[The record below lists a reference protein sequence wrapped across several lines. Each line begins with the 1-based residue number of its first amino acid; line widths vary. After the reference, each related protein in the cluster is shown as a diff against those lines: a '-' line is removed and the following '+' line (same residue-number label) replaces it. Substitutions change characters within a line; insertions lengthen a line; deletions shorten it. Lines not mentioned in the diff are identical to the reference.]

1 VNLFTWIAPWL
12 WWSLLAVGFT
22 ASLAGVL
29 AWYLREV
36 SQRRLPAPRFF
47 LIALAVH
54 VLLATGSFYVYLDNG
69 AGAQIR
75 RRLHQFVAATGF
87 PLERLRRSLRPA
99 DDGFGKVADLKSVA
113 TESPA
118 AGPIL
123 TARPPPLPSADMTA
137 PVEPLGRMLP
147 AARLAAPPGEVIAGL
162 DLHNLPR
169 RRAAAD
175 VGIEPIEIEPL
186 RAAAQP
192 SAPRIEGVA
201 VGTDRIAAAG
211 IPPAATV
218 AMLTGPASEPL
229 RAAAG
234 SPGKSARAGFALDDF
249 APLAVVEVPR
259 LNRALRPVA
268 PVLPEIRAEME
279 ALSAPSGGSGKEA
292 GNGSGHGPGQRGGA
306 FLGGVD
312 VSRPDLPA
320 APAPRALPGGLAD
333 GGDAVALADWSRR
346 LGQGSAGGGLHGGDG
361 LEGSVV
367 PLGTGSSPPS
377 GDRLARRG
385 PRSAALMYA
394 EGDIGLQA
402 MFRMRQSEDKQDLAT
417 AAGGTSQSLAAV
429 HRGLEWLVQHQHPDG
444 YWSLHRFYQQIPGG
458 NYGGAG
464 NFECDVAA
472 TGFALLPLL
481 GDGHTHISG
490 EHQSAVSRGLNWML
504 TQQKRDGELSGKL
517 GHNCRM
523 YAHAIAAIVL
533 CEAYGMTKDPK
544 LRDPAQRA
552 LDFIV
557 AAQHKP
563 SGGWRYDPQEA
574 ADTSVVG
581 WQVMAMKSGQMAAL
595 SVSQDSLNLVH
606 KWLQSVEGKGA
617 GIGTF
622 QYQKGSGI
630 TPAMTAEGLLCLEYL
645 GAQPGDPRLQSGVK
659 YLLGHLPRKGEE
671 TSYYWY
677 YGTQVMYHFQGDAWR
692 QWNLALRDMLVQT
705 QVKTG
710 HLAGT
715 WDPADQWDYQAG
727 RLYASSLR
735 LLALEVYFRHLPLYR
750 LSEP

>member
-1 VNLFTWIAPWL
+1 M
-12 WWSLLAVGFT
+12 GFV

-29 AWYLREV
+29 GWYLREV

-47 LIALAVH
+47 LISLVVH

-75 RRLHQFVAATGF
+75 QRLHRIVAATGL
-87 PLERLRRSLRPA
+87 PLEKLRQSLRPA
-99 DDGFGKVADLKSVA
+99 DDGFGKVADLKSVT

-118 AGPIL
+118 AGPSL
-123 TARPPPLPSADMTA
+123 TAKLPLLPSGDMTA
-137 PVEPLGRMLP
+137 PVEPLRRMLP
-147 AARLAAPPGEVIAGL
+147 AARFAAPPGEAIAAL
-162 DLHNLPR
+162 DLRSLPHR
-169 RRAAAD
+169 RTALAIA
-175 VGIEPIEIEPL
+175 IEPIEIQPL
-186 RAAAQP
+186 RAVGQP
-192 SAPRIEGVA
+192 STSRIEGA
-201 VGTDRIAAAG
+201 DVGKDRAAA
-211 IPPAATV
+211 IVAPSSAAT
-218 AMLTGPASEPL
+218 MLAGPASAPL
-229 RAAAG
+229 WVAAAA
-234 SPGKSARAGFALDDF
+234 PGKGAPAGFALDDF
-249 APLAVVEVPR
+249 TPLAVTEVPR
-259 LNRALRPVA
+259 LNRAVHPVA

-279 ALSAPSGGSGKEA
+279 ALPATAAGSGNEA
-292 GNGSGHGPGQRGGA
+292 GNGSGNGPGQRAGTA
-306 FLGGVD
+306 LGSVD
-312 VSRPDLPA
+312 VSRPDLPP
-320 APAPRALPGGLAD
+320 APAPRAVPGGLA
-333 GGDAVALADWSRR
+333 GGGAAAAPADWSRR
-346 LGQGSAGGGLHGGDG
+346 LGQGSAGDGFLGGDG
-361 LEGSVV
+361 LQGSVA
-367 PLGTGSSPPS
+367 PLGTASGAPS

-394 EGDIGLQA
+394 EGNIGLQA

-417 AAGGTSQSLAAV
+417 AAGATSESLAAV
-429 HRGLEWLVQHQHPDG
+429 HRGLEWLVEHQHPDG
-444 YWSLHRFYQQIPGG
+444 YWSLHRFYQQMPGR
-458 NYGGAG
+458 NYGGAAG
-464 NFECDVAA
+464 FECDVAA

-490 EHQSAVSRGLNWML
+490 QYQSAVSRGLGWML

-517 GHNCRM
+517 GRDYRM
-523 YAHAIAAIVL
+523 YVHAIAAIVL
-533 CEAYGMTKDPK
+533 CEAYGMTKDPT

-557 AAQHKP
+557 AAQHRP
-563 SGGWRYDPQEA
+563 SGGWRYHPQEA

-595 SVSQDSLNLVH
+595 NVSQDSLDLVH
-606 KWLQSVEGKGA
+606 KWLRSVEGKGA

-622 QYQKGSGI
+622 EYQKGHGI

-659 YLLGHLPRKGEE
+659 YLLGHLPRKGQE

-677 YGTQVMYHFQGDAWR
+677 YGTQVMYHVQGDAWR